1 MFEICEVEAVNVDEL
16 EGELVGLSAIR
27 RIKNCHNELQ
37 VSQAVFW
44 VKTQKS
50 WKRGQMFLW
59 DSDATAIQQLV
70 LGKHYKFKAAV
81 KEHEGK
87 LILFFLPSQT
97 IFEIS
102 NSQEA
107 ET

>member
-1 MFEICEVEAVNVDEL
+1 
-16 EGELVGLSAIR
+16 
-27 RIKNCHNELQ
+27 
-37 VSQAVFW
+37 
-44 VKTQKS
+44 
-50 WKRGQMFLW
+50 MFLW

-70 LGKHYKFKAAV
+70 LGKHYKFKASV